1 VSVIRRHQNG
11 VVDTRAEPKVSAIIP
26 AYNAERF
33 LGQAIGSVLA
43 QTHPVSECIV
53 VDDGSTDGTAAV
65 AERHGDRV
73 RLIRQPNA
81 GVAAARNRGAR
92 EARGELLAF
101 LDADD
106 RWLPERVERQ
116 VEALRSRP
124 GVEAVVCATRVVN
137 GELEPLGVLEQDP
150 TVTPDDMLLCRA
162 RVVSTSS
169 NLLIKRSAFERIGG
183 FDKRLS
189 TSADWALMF
198 RLVAAD
204 TLAVLSD
211 PLVEYRVHGTNMSS
225 NVARFEGDMLAAF
238 DGIFDDPDTPSG
250 LRGLRR
256 RAYAN
261 LHRMIAGS
269 YFVQRRYRSF
279 GREAVRSIAAHPS
292 TLSYFVALPLRR
304 MRRVRSQETDPF
316 TTLHAGGTPPA

>member
-1 VSVIRRHQNG
+1 MPDQ
-11 VVDTRAEPKVSAIIP
+11 DQPLVSAVIP
-26 AYNAERF
+26 AYNAGKY
-33 LGQAIGSVLA
+33 LSDAIESVLA
-43 QTHPVSECIV
+43 QTHPGVECIV
-53 VDDGSTDGTAAV
+53 VDDGSTDSTSAV
-65 AERHGDRV
+65 AERYGDRV
-73 RLIRQPNA
+73 RLVRQANA
-81 GVAAARNRGAR
+81 GVSAARNRGAS
-92 EARGELLAF
+92 EGRGELLAF

-116 VEALRSRP
+116 VEAFRSRP

-137 GELEPLGVLEQDP
+137 AELEPLGVLEQDP
-150 TVTPDDMLLCRA
+150 TVTPDDLLLCRA
-162 RVVSTSS
+162 QVVSASS
-169 NLLIKRSAFERIGG
+169 NLLIRRTAFEGFGG
-183 FDKRLS
+183 FDERLS

-198 RLVAAD
+198 RLVAAG

-238 DGIFDDPDTPSG
+238 DDIFDDPDTPSG

-304 MRRVRSQETDPF
+304 MRRLHSQETDPF